1 MNKFTRWLQNKGP
14 GALIAAAFIGP
25 GTVTTC
31 TIAGANYGFTL
42 LWTMVLAI
50 LATYMLQE
58 MSVRMAI
65 VTGKSLPDVI
75 REKMNT
81 GFSKALIIGLI
92 MTAILIGNGAYEAG
106 NISGASLGLSEIFPG
121 TQKAAALLIGFISFA
136 VLWIGNYKWM
146 ERILVAMVII
156 MSVAFIIAALFSN
169 PDAGKIVSSIFMPVF
184 PENSIFTIVA
194 LIGTT
199 VVPYNIFLHASL
211 GLEKWKSTDDL
222 GHARSDAALA
232 IIGGGLISMAI
243 IITAAAAGV
252 GKTSGFMDLTKGL
265 EPVFGVYARALLGL
279 GLMAAGLT
287 SAITAPL
294 AASYVAESCLGWKGG
309 LKDWKFRTVWVSIIA
324 TGTVFSSLG
333 FKPLSI
339 ISFAQLANGVL
350 LPIIA
355 FMVIGLTNDHNIMG
369 KFANTFAQK
378 LLSWVIWI
386 ITVILGLMSVGKGLG
401 IL

>member
-1 MNKFTRWLQNKGP
+1 M
-14 GALIAAAFIGP
+14 IAAAFIGP

-65 VTGKSLPDVI
+65 VTGKPLPEVI
-75 REKMNT
+75 RQKMK
-81 GFSKALIIGLI
+81 SKVSRVLIIGLI
-92 MTAILIGNGAYEAG
+92 LAAILIGNGAYEAG
-106 NISGASLGLSEIFPG
+106 NITGAALGLSGIFPG
-121 TQKAAALLIGFISFA
+121 LHSMAPIWIGLFSLL
-136 VLWIGNYKWM
+136 VLWVGNYKYI
-146 ERILVAMVII
+146 ERMLVALVII
-156 MSVAFIIAALFSN
+156 MSCAFLAAAIFSK
-169 PDAGKIVSSIFMPVF
+169 PDMGKIISSILIPTI

-199 VVPYNIFLHASL
+199 VVPYNIFLHASV
-211 GLEKWKSTDDL
+211 GLEKWKSTEDIR
-222 GHARSDAALA
+222 HARSDAALA

-243 IITAAAAGV
+243 IITAAAAGI
-252 GKTSGFMDLTKGL
+252 GKPQGFMDLAKAL
-265 EPVFGVYARALLGL
+265 EVVFGQYASILLGV
-279 GLMAAGLT
+279 GLMSAGLT

-294 AASYVAESCLGWKGG
+294 AASYVAEACLGWKGG
-309 LKDWKFRTVWVSIIA
+309 LKDWKFRIVWASIIVI
-324 TGTVFSSLG
+324 GTVFSLLG

-355 FMVIGLTNDHNIMG
+355 FMVIGLTNDENIMG
-369 KFANTFAQK
+369 KFANTFTQK
-378 LLSWVIWI
+378 LLAWSIWI
-386 ITVILGLMSVGKGLG
+386 VTVVLGLMSVAKGLG
-401 IL
+401 VL